1 MWGKHISLFIYNFI
15 MIFFVK
21 VRLEQILDSHRE
33 MFLNKPSQQNVG
45 KIPTIEF
52 CDDCFTALVTAFGT
66 INFLHV
72 SKNILKQ
79 KSSWFCKNE
88 KRAYWKYNYSFSN
101 WKHELKQEF
110 WKLTNCLWNIFLFSD
125 WLLLNWL
132 YLDYLER
139 AFMVPD

>member
-1 MWGKHISLFIYNFI
+1 

-52 CDDCFTALVTAFGT
+52 CDGCFTALVTAFGT

-79 KSSWFCKNE
+79 KSS
-88 KRAYWKYNYSFSN
+88 
-101 WKHELKQEF
+101 
-110 WKLTNCLWNIFLFSD
+110 
-125 WLLLNWL
+125 
-132 YLDYLER
+132 
-139 AFMVPD
+139 